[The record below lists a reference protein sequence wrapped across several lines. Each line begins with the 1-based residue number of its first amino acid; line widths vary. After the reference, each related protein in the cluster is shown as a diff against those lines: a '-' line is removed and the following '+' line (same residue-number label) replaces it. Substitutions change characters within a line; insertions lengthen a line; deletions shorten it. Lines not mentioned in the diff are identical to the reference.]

1 MTTIAI
7 DIKGM
12 TCGGCVVAVRNV
24 LSRQTGVANVR
35 VDVGSA
41 KVDVDDL
48 SSREDAIRASIAK
61 AGFEVSAIH
70 SS

>member
-1 MTTIAI
+1 M

-12 TCGGCVVAVRNV
+12 TCNGCVVAVRNV
-24 LSRQTGVANVR
+24 LSRQTGVAIVQ

-41 KVDVDDL
+41 KLEVDDL
-48 SSREDAIRASIAK
+48 ASREPLLRDAISR
-61 AGFEVSAIH
+61 AGFEVTAVR